1 MLLLTG
7 DVFGARVVIVTAA
20 GGSRV
25 GSFLA
30 VNDDAEIGEFHK
42 ISQDF
47 TRLTTEKIYEFS
59 QKNFL

>member
-1 MLLLTG
+1 M
-7 DVFGARVVIVTAA
+7 VVVTAA

-30 VNDDAEIGEFHK
+30 VNDDAEMGEFHK

-47 TRLTTEKIYEFS
+47 TRLTTEKINDFS

>member
-7 DVFGARVVIVTAA
+7 DVFGARVVVVTAV

-30 VNDDAEIGEFHK
+30 VSDDAEMGEFHK
-42 ISQDF
+42 VSQD
-47 TRLTTEKIYEFS
+47 
-59 QKNFL
+59 